1 MSSILLQA
9 FAWIMSRLPEKWRFE
24 SPGSMISSLWAYLL
38 DHPSITFIVVLPTTL
53 AVIYYGVIASNVYIT
68 ESSFV
73 LHSVT
78 QQSAPTGLGAVL
90 QKTGLTGLTQS
101 SDNISAVSGFITSR
115 DALEELNSNLN
126 LMKAWSSWWI
136 DPLQRFA
143 PLGLGKKHEH
153 LYRYYKKHVTVEMD
167 EKTNLCTLTV
177 RGFTADQSL
186 KINQLLLDAAE
197 KLVNKLNE
205 RARNNTIGYA
215 QKDVEEAQSHVKQAS
230 AKMTDEAAKVASRDI
245 ALSAKD
251 AQYQL
256 LVLDREF
263 AKDQLAST
271 MASLQLARDQAQRQ
285 DLYLEV
291 VSQPHLPDVAMEPRR
306 IYNIVTVL
314 SLSLLIWAIWSLFI
328 AGVKEHQH

>member
-1 MSSILLQA
+1 
-9 FAWIMSRLPEKWRFE
+9 
-24 SPGSMISSLWAYLL
+24 
-38 DHPSITFIVVLPTTL
+38 
-53 AVIYYGVIASNVYIT
+53 
-68 ESSFV
+68 
-73 LHSVT
+73 
-78 QQSAPTGLGAVL
+78 
-90 QKTGLTGLTQS
+90 
-101 SDNISAVSGFITSR
+101 
-115 DALEELNSNLN
+115 
-126 LMKAWSSWWI
+126 
-136 DPLQRFA
+136 
-143 PLGLGKKHEH
+143 
-153 LYRYYKKHVTVEMD
+153 
-167 EKTNLCTLTV
+167 
-177 RGFTADQSL
+177 
-186 KINQLLLDAAE
+186 
-197 KLVNKLNE
+197 
-205 RARNNTIGYA
+205 
-215 QKDVEEAQSHVKQAS
+215 
-230 AKMTDEAAKVASRDI
+230 MTDEAAKVASRDI